1 MPKKAKTTK
10 APKTLKGR
18 STDAITG
25 MKWNLDGNTIQSDM
39 VYKDDNP
46 ISQLLSGPGH
56 WDTSTEFE
64 LGDPRFIV
72 YTTSFSYRDSN
83 ISNRQTTHRMVL
95 EGHFKYDG
103 KSLISASIKRISD
116 DSRSVIYWDD
126 VNKSPTETR
135 GGHIGL
141 LSAINK
147 GFALTDPHSLASFAA
162 AHSELSPTA
171 PYPELAAEA
180 KYSTHP
186 PLGSDAGS
194 ENIVRAY
201 QSGRFFPD
209 GWWNNP
215 FTPNLI

>member
-1 MPKKAKTTK
+1 MSKKSGKSKTTK
-10 APKTLKGR
+10 
-18 STDAITG
+18 STTG
-25 MKWNLDGNTIQSDM
+25 FRTDPVTGAKWILGGNTIQSDK

-46 ISQLLSGPGH
+46 ISQLLNGPGH
-56 WDTSTEFE
+56 WDTSTEYEF
-64 LGDPRFIV
+64 GDPNFIV
-72 YTTSFSYRDSN
+72 YTTSFSYRDSS
-83 ISNRQTTHRMVL
+83 ISNQQVTHRKVL

-103 KSLISASIKRISD
+103 KSLLSASIIRISD

-126 VNKSPTETR
+126 AEKLPTEIR

-141 LSAINK
+141 LSEVKK
-147 GFALTDPHSLASFAA
+147 GVAMKDAHSLASFAA
-162 AHSELSPTA
+162 VHSELSPTA

-180 KYSTHP
+180 KYNTHP
-186 PLGSDAGS
+186 PQGSDAGS

-215 FTPNLI
+215 FAPNLI